1 MKKQVFLVLALS
13 ALLLT
18 SCGSKPSGPEVEDL
32 GTKDFHTELQ
42 QAYIDDVDFDKT
54 DDVID
59 GEGWKNI
66 KNYVPFVDADNPTGA
81 DRDQLLGNVS
91 TPNAIKLEFDE
102 VEDSDSYFVQIADN
116 VEFENAK
123 QLEVTNKYYD
133 LYNTELGKEY
143 YFRASAYEGGLDNA
157 KIRKFRVSNDAP
169 RNVYVDGVINFRDIG
184 GWESSLVEGARI
196 KQGLYY
202 RCAQFNQDNSSSS
215 NPRLNITEK
224 GLETIKELNIRVDID
239 MRDRPLNMGT
249 TENPLS
255 VISTEDHEVK
265 LLDAHIASGTE
276 STRFSG
282 FADVYSAIFEKIE
295 NADQAPIALHCTYG
309 ADRTGIASFFLLA
322 VLGASENDCG
332 RDYSFTRFAG
342 ARKVWHEDEFDGWVE
357 GVKAYEDRLPA
368 GVPENQKFAEEMKL
382 HLMSKGISEDRIE
395 TIREKFIPG
404 YTRPAAA

>member
-18 SCGSKPSGPEVEDL
+18 SCGGKRSGPEIEDL

-42 QAYIDDVDFDKT
+42 QQYIDNEDWTSIKTYIPYVTADF
-54 DDVID
+54 
-59 GEGWKNI
+59 EGS
-66 KNYVPFVDADNPTGA
+66 NPA
-81 DRDQLLGNVS
+81 PSEHRSELLGDVS
-91 TPNAIKLEFDE
+91 QPNAIRLEFDE
-102 VEDSDSYFVQIADN
+102 VEDSDVYFVQIAKN
-116 VEFENAK
+116 EEFEDAK
-123 QLEVTNKYYD
+123 QFEVTTKYYD
-133 LYNTELGKEY
+133 LYNTELGQEY
-143 YFRASAYEGGLDNA
+143 YFRASDVEGGLDNA
-157 KIRKFRVSNDAP
+157 QIKKFKVSEDAP
-169 RNVYVDGVINFRDIG
+169 RNIHVDGVINFRDIG
-184 GWESSLVEGARI
+184 GWETSLVEGARI

-215 NPRLNITEK
+215 NPRLNISEQ
-224 GLETIKELNIRVDID
+224 GMETIKELNIKVDID

-249 TENPLS
+249 TEAPRS
-255 VISTEDHEVK
+255 VISTEEHEVE

-282 FADVYSAIFEKIE
+282 FADVYSAIFDKIK
-295 NADQAPIALHCTYG
+295 NADQAPIALHCTHG

-357 GVKAYEDRLPA
+357 GVKAYENQLPA

-382 HLMSKGISEDRIE
+382 HLLSKGITEDTIE